1 MRPDFALAP
10 TEFKFADAA
19 AGSFSGYAAV
29 FGNVDSHGDM
39 IVPGAFKESL
49 AERKAQGR
57 GVPLHLMHAV
67 LGGDGLPAGVL
78 HTLEEDD
85 KGLRVEGKISAA
97 NTDHG
102 RRVIGLMNDGAFGG
116 MSIGWSLRRNGAVYG
131 KNAGEPKR
139 TLKSINLIEVSLVT
153 DPSNP
158 LAVIAEMK
166 SRAGIK
172 AAGDG
177 FDAEVGADDAA
188 PDVDEAVDCI
198 GAAILMQDRVM
209 QSYGGAG
216 TPKDNAVMMDHL
228 RNAYGALTGSR
239 TPDGLQGWTKLALP
253 IREVEKLLRDEAKLS
268 RSQAA
273 GIAGRL
279 FKIAPRDAEQPQA
292 NPPAPEV
299 KSAGYAA
306 LMATLGAPVTR

>member
-78 HTLEEDD
+78 YKLEEDD
-85 KGLRVEGKISAA
+85 KGLAVEGKISGI

-102 RRVIGLMNDGAFGG
+102 QRIYALAQDGAFGG
-116 MSIGWSLRRNGAVYG
+116 LSIGWSLRRNGAVYG

-139 TLKSINLIEVSLVT
+139 TLKNVNLVEVSLVT

-158 LAVIAEMK
+158 LAVIQEMK

-177 FDAEVGADDAA
+177 FDAEVGSDGDA
-188 PDVDEAVDCI
+188 PDVDDAIECI
-198 GAAILMQDRVM
+198 AAAIMLQDRIM
-209 QSYGGAG
+209 QGYGGVG
-216 TPKDNAVMMDHL
+216 TVKDCALQMDHL

-253 IREVEKLLRDEAKLS
+253 LREVEKLLRDEAKLS

-292 NPPAPEV
+292 TTSAPKVSSEV
-299 KSAGYAA
+299 KSA
-306 LMATLGAPVTR
+306 LDDILNFKL

>member
-29 FGNVDSHGDM
+29 FGNVDSHGDV

-57 GVPLHLMHAV
+57 SVPLHLMHAV

-78 HTLEEDD
+78 HKLEEDD
-85 KGLRVEGKISAA
+85 RGLLVEGKISAPE
-97 NTDHG
+97 TDHG
-102 RRVIGLMNDGAFGG
+102 RRVIGLMRDGAFGG
-116 MSIGWSLRRNGAVYG
+116 MSIGFSLRRNGATYG
-131 KNAGEPKR
+131 KAAGEPKR
-139 TLKSINLIEVSLVT
+139 TLKSVNLVEVSLVT

-158 LAVIAEMK
+158 LAVIQEMK

-177 FDAEVGADDAA
+177 FDPEVGSEYTPDLDDAI
-188 PDVDEAVDCI
+188 DCLT
-198 GAAILMQDRVM
+198 AAILLQDRMM
-209 QSYGGAG
+209 QGYAGYGSVKEA
-216 TPKDNAVMMDHL
+216 ALLMEHL
-228 RNAYGALTGSR
+228 RNTYQALTGTR
-239 TPDGLQGWTKLALP
+239 TPDGLQGWTKLAVPL
-253 IREVEKLLRDEAKLS
+253 REAEKLLREEAKLS

-279 FKIAPRDAEQPQA
+279 FKNAPRDAEQPQA
-292 NPPAPEV
+292 NPPAPKVSSET
-299 KSAGYAA
+299 KSA
-306 LMATLGAPVTR
+306 LDEILNFKL

>member
-57 GVPLHLMHAV
+57 SVPLHLMHAV

-78 HTLEEDD
+78 HSLEEDD
-85 KGLRVEGKISAA
+85 RGLRVEGKISAPT
-97 NTDHG
+97 TDHG

-116 MSIGWSLRRNGAVYG
+116 MSIGFSLRRNGAVYG

-139 TLKSINLIEVSLVT
+139 TLKNINLVEVSLVT

-158 LAVIAEMK
+158 LAVIQEMK
-166 SRAGIK
+166 SRIGLK
-172 AAGDG
+172 LAADEMEPGGAEGDN
-177 FDAEVGADDAA
+177 
-188 PDVDEAVDCI
+188 PDVDSAIDCLM
-198 GAAILMQDRVM
+198 AAILLQDRIM
-209 QSYGGAG
+209 QGYGGVG
-216 TPKDNAVMMDHL
+216 TVKDCALQMDHL

-239 TPDGLQGWTKLALP
+239 TPDGLQGWTKLAIPL
-253 IREVEKLLRDEAKLS
+253 REAEKLLRDEAKLS

-279 FKIAPRDAEQPQA
+279 FKNAPRDAEQAQA
-292 NPPAPEV
+292 NSPAPEV
-299 KSAGYAA
+299 KSEVKSA
-306 LMATLGAPVTR
+306 LADILNFKL

>member
-78 HTLEEDD
+78 HSLEEDD
-85 KGLRVEGKISAA
+85 RGLRVEGKISAPT
-97 NTDHG
+97 TDHG

-116 MSIGWSLRRNGAVYG
+116 MSIGFSLRRNGAIYG
-131 KNAGEPKR
+131 KAAGEPKR
-139 TLKSINLIEVSLVT
+139 TLKNVNLVEVSLVT

-158 LAVIAEMK
+158 LAVIQEMK
-166 SRAGIK
+166 SG
-172 AAGDG
+172 
-177 FDAEVGADDAA
+177 
-188 PDVDEAVDCI
+188 
-198 GAAILMQDRVM
+198 
-209 QSYGGAG
+209 S
-216 TPKDNAVMMDHL
+216 
-228 RNAYGALTGSR
+228 GSR
-239 TPDGLQGWTKLALP
+239 MPVRRWIPRRAPATRCPT
-253 IREVEKLLRDEAKLS
+253 S
-268 RSQAA
+268 TMRSTAS
-273 GIAGRL
+273 
-279 FKIAPRDAEQPQA
+279 PRP
-292 NPPAPEV
+292 
-299 KSAGYAA
+299 S
-306 LMATLGAPVTR
+306 